1 MNQTDV
7 ELMLRVREG
16 DPEAFS
22 DVVGRHQKPLLNYF
36 YRLTWDR
43 QKSEDLAQEVFLRL
57 YRARASYSPQAKFT
71 TYLYRIARN
80 LWIDRYRSQKSS
92 PGETSLDGPI
102 GREGGR
108 ELRLRDQIAAPGR
121 SPSEEAGGRELV
133 RAMKSAVSELPEEQR
148 QVFVLAQ
155 FQGLPYAK
163 ISEIMEIPEGTVK
176 SRMHAAVRRLRGLLG
191 RTRDDL
197 AG

>member
-22 DVVGRHQKPLLNYF
+22 DVMGRHQKPLLNYF

-80 LWIDRYRSQKSS
+80 LWIDRYRSKKSS
-92 PGETSLDGPI
+92 PGETSLDSPI
-102 GREGGR
+102 GRERGR
-108 ELRLRDQIAAPGR
+108 EFRLRDRIAAPGR
-121 SPSEEAGGRELV
+121 TPQEEAGGRELV
-133 RAMKSAVSELPEEQR
+133 RALKSAVDELPEEQR

-155 FQGLPYAK
+155 FQGLPYAR

-191 RTRDDL
+191 GRHDDL